1 MITLQGQHIKLRALE
16 PADIELLLSTE
27 NNEDLWHLSQSIT
40 PLSRHQLEEYILN
53 SSADFYEVKQLRLV
67 ISSKDNTALGFID
80 LFDFDPR
87 ARKAGV
93 GIVISNSANRRKGFG
108 KEALLLLIGYAFK
121 RLNLHQLYCNI
132 LESNSHSLRLF
143 EDVGFNKI
151 GLKQDWSYQDN
162 SFENEWFLQLLNNEN
177 VH

>member
-1 MITLQGQHIKLRALE
+1 MVTLQGQHIKLRALE
-16 PADIELLLSTE
+16 PADIELLFSTE

-40 PLSRHQLEEYILN
+40 PLSRHQLEQYIL
-53 SSADFYEVKQLRLV
+53 SASADFYEVKQLRLV
-67 ISSKDNTALGFID
+67 ISNNDNKALGFID

-93 GIVISNSANRRKGFG
+93 GIVISNNANRRKGFG
-108 KEALLLLIGYAFK
+108 KEALSLLIAYAFK
-121 RLNLHQLYCNI
+121 RLNLHQLYCSI
-132 LESNSHSLRLF
+132 LESNSHSLKLF

-151 GLKQDWSYQDN
+151 GLKKDWSYQGN
-162 SFENEWFLQLLNNEN
+162 SFENEWFLQLLNNDN